1 MTLKAVWRKRL
12 TSHVSTVF
20 LLAVA
25 TALAYPT
32 WLSSEPMALDDL
44 QQLNAPQRG
53 LLAWFYQHGHLP
65 LWNPFNFAGQP
76 FLAAGQSGPFYLPN
90 VVFLLLPLPTA
101 MKVSYLFHELL
112 GSIGMYALLWRV
124 TKHKLASFAG
134 ALAFIT
140 CGFLL
145 GHEIHTQMFDA
156 FTWIPLCLLFLQRIL
171 DRPTRF
177 NIGLFAVFFAMEIY
191 AGHPQVTFY
200 LCLMIALYTLFYSVY
215 HAIRAK
221 AWRVGLRLVMYP
233 ITAVMLGLGL
243 SALQWA
249 PTLDLVNY
257 SDRVGVNSSFL
268 LLGTLPVSG
277 LIQFLSPFPTGG
289 GYTGIAFSAP
299 AYLSLFHVGVYWE
312 YLPYVG
318 VISVTL
324 ATAVPFSEFR
334 RIPST
339 VFLFLSAV
347 FFTALAEGH
356 HTFLKYL
363 LTDVP
368 GFNFFRVPAR
378 YTGLADILICI
389 LAAIGIVQLWRG
401 NKRLRTITGFVALGY
416 SAILTAVRLF
426 GPLRLAPAPA
436 YWVVLGVL
444 VGIAVLCIIFPWK
457 NLRAVRNPKV
467 IAGTLA
473 LLMVADAM
481 MQGVSMSTLVLHPL
495 SSYTYESPAAAYV
508 QKNLQGTPNNPYPF
522 ERFAALDQSSLSQ
535 DRVLTYRIPAL
546 NGEDSLVPQWYTNT
560 ANLTWDDTTM
570 LAQPLS
576 VFNWLDVKYVTTAP
590 GDAVLPM
597 VSYAPASWSGTIP
610 KLPSG
615 PSSLAISVSS
625 PWTSVNVPIF
635 SITLES
641 GTQALSQTLN
651 GPANGTYAI
660 AIPAGWPRTTPTKV
674 RITDENR
681 AQSITINSL
690 QVNGSTAQTAPI
702 KINQTLAPPAW
713 KVVYK
718 TADVWVW
725 KNPNPLRAAWV
736 TPDSRAPG
744 LASKDQTKLVQWS
757 PNRQVWD
764 TSGATSGWFVL
775 SQMYDPNWT
784 ASVNGRPAQVAMIGG
799 FLTGVRVPAGN
810 HQITLRYQPKALVY
824 GMWLT
829 LISAVVLTLLLLF
842 GRIKGFSKRRVSR

>member
-20 LLAVA
+20 MLAVA

-171 DRPTRF
+171 DRPTRL
-177 NIGLFAVFFAMEIY
+177 NIGLFGVFFAMEIY

-200 LCLMIALYTLFYSVY
+200 LCLMIALYAIYYSVY
-215 HAIRAK
+215 HAVRAK
-221 AWRVGLRLVMYP
+221 AWRVGLRHLLYP
-233 ITAVMLGLGL
+233 ILGVMLGLGL

-268 LLGTLPVSG
+268 LLGTLPISG

-299 AYLSLFHVGVYWE
+299 AYLKLFHVGVYWE
-312 YLPYVG
+312 YFPYVG
-318 VISVTL
+318 VISLTL

-347 FFTALAEGH
+347 FFTALAEGY
-356 HTFLKYL
+356 HTFLKYI

-378 YTGLADILICI
+378 YTGLADILICV

-416 SAILTAVRLF
+416 AAILTAVRLF

-444 VGIAVLCIIFPWK
+444 VGIAVLCLSVPWQ

-467 IAGTLA
+467 VAGTLA
-473 LLMVADAM
+473 VLMVADAM
-481 MQGVSMSTLVLHPL
+481 MQGVSMSTLVLHRL
-495 SSYTYESPAAAYV
+495 SGYTYESPAAVYL
-508 QKNLQGTPNNPYPF
+508 QKRLLGSPNNPYPF

-535 DRVLTYRIPAL
+535 DRVLTDRIPAL
-546 NGEDSLVPQWYTNT
+546 NGEDSLVPQWYTST

-597 VSYAPASWSGTIP
+597 VSYAPESWSDTIA

-635 SITLES
+635 SVTLES
-641 GTQALSQTLN
+641 GTQALSQTVS
-651 GPANGTYAI
+651 GSANGTYVV
-660 AIPAGWPRTTPTKV
+660 AIPAGWPRNTPTKV
-674 RITDENR
+674 RIKDENR

-690 QVNGSTAQTAPI
+690 QVNGFTVQAAPV

-713 KVVYK
+713 KVVYE
-718 TADVWVW
+718 TPHVWVW

-744 LASKDQTKLVQWS
+744 LASKDRTKLVQWS
-757 PNRQVWD
+757 PNQQVWD
-764 TSGATSGWFVL
+764 TSGATGGWFVL

-784 ASVNGRPAQVAMIGG
+784 ATVNGRPAQVAMIGG

-810 HQITLRYQPKALVY
+810 HQITLHYRPQALVY

-829 LISAVVLTLLLLF
+829 LIAAVVLAVLLLF
-842 GRIKGFSKRRVSR
+842 GRIRGFSKRRASR